1 MAKARKKFKLPRGVE
16 KARKKVGRALTRY
29 RLVYEILAALLV
41 VGILFFGMRGTLCLA
56 LRTGDP
62 YRGVISD
69 SMKHSDDLW
78 RNYFLTRGYD
88 TSSFP
93 LQGGFERG
101 DLMFV
106 QGVNSLEDIRI
117 GDIIVFNTPFR
128 TIPLVHRVVAITN
141 VDGQFTFT
149 TKGDANPSSLF
160 DEQSIMPEQIVG
172 RVVFVIP
179 KLGYLSLWF
188 QGQ

>member
-1 MAKARKKFKLPRGVE
+1 M
-16 KARKKVGRALTRY
+16 ARKKVGRVLTRY
-29 RLVYEILAALLV
+29 RIVYEILAALLII
-41 VGILFFGMRGTLCLA
+41 GILFFCMKGTLCLA
-56 LRTGDP
+56 LRVEDP

-69 SMKHSDDLW
+69 SMKHSDNSW
-78 RNYFLTRGYD
+78 QSYFSNLGYD

-106 QGVNSLEDIRI
+106 QGVNPLEDIRI
-117 GDIIVFNTPFR
+117 GDVIIVDR
-128 TIPLVHRVVAITN
+128 GSGVIPLVHRVVAITKG
-141 VDGQFTFT
+141 DGQFYFT
-149 TKGDANPSSLF
+149 TKGDANPASLSF
-160 DEQSIMPEQIVG
+160 ELYIRPEQIVG

>member
-1 MAKARKKFKLPRGVE
+1 ME
-16 KARKKVGRALTRY
+16 KARKKVGRVLTRY
-29 RLVYEILAALLV
+29 VIVYEILAALLII
-41 VGILFFGMRGTLCLA
+41 GILFFCMKGTLCLA
-56 LRTGDP
+56 LRIEDP

-69 SMKHSDDLW
+69 SMKHSDDSW
-78 RNYFLTRGYD
+78 RNYFSNLGHD
-88 TSSFP
+88 TSNFP

-106 QGVNSLEDIRI
+106 QGVNPLEDIRI
-117 GDIIVFNTPFR
+117 GDVIIFNTPYK
-128 TIPLVHRVVAITN
+128 TIPLVHRVIAITN
-141 VDGQFTFT
+141 VNGQFMFT
-149 TKGDANPSSLF
+149 TKGDANPSSLSF
-160 DEQSIMPEQIVG
+160 EQYIRPEQIVG